1 MSHSFLK
8 LPTARFGA
16 GSLSAL
22 PDELRRCGVQAPL
35 FITDQGLVRCGA
47 IDRVKAAFGK
57 RLPGSLFD
65 EIPENPTFDGVDA
78 AFQQY
83 RTAGCDGVV
92 AVGGGSV
99 IDSAKIV
106 AVLATHGGRASEIVG
121 FSERINRPTAPLIV
135 VPTTSGTG
143 SEASPDAGVHPD
155 SSSRSSGITSRYAV
169 PAVAICDPVITLTL
183 PPRLTAATGLDALSH
198 CVESYLAVGDTPI
211 IDALALDGIRR
222 VSLHIR
228 RATQSGDDIGARTE
242 MMVAAFQGGVAIGKG
257 LGPAHAI
264 AICCGDQGLHHGL
277 LSALGVVASLP
288 VLQKHEPQKVS
299 DISAAMA
306 LETND
311 DPADALKRLMKELG
325 LPTTLREAGY
335 RVQDMDELSRAC
347 EASHFNF
354 SSPYRPTAAEFA
366 GMLAA
371 IH

>member
-1 MSHSFLK
+1 VK
-8 LPTARFGA
+8 
-16 GSLSAL
+16 
-22 PDELRRCGVQAPL
+22 APL

-47 IDRVKAAFGK
+47 MDRVRAIFGD
-57 RLPGSLFD
+57 RIPGSVFD
-65 EIPENPTFDGVDA
+65 EIPENPTFQGVDA
-78 AFQQY
+78 AFGQY
-83 RTAGCDGVV
+83 KKANCDSVV

-106 AVLATHGGRASEIVG
+106 AVLATHRGKASDIVG
-121 FSERINRPTAPLIV
+121 FSERINRATAPLIV
-135 VPTTSGTG
+135 IPTTSGTG

-183 PPRLTAATGLDALSH
+183 PPRLTAATALDALSH
-198 CVESYLAVGDTPI
+198 CVEGYLAVGDTPI
-211 IDALALDGIRR
+211 IDVLALDGIRR
-222 VSLHIR
+222 VSKHVR
-228 RATQSGDDIGARTE
+228 RATQSGDDLGARNE

-277 LSALGVVASLP
+277 LSALGIVASLP
-288 VLQKHEPQKVS
+288 VMQAHEPQKVN
-299 DISAAMA
+299 DISAAMN
-306 LETND
+306 LKPND
-311 DPADALKRLMKELG
+311 DPSDALRGLMRDLG
-325 LPTTLREAGY
+325 LPTSLREAGY
-335 RVQDMDELSRAC
+335 RVKDMNELARAC

-354 SSPYRPTAAEFA
+354 SSPYRPTAADFA

>member
-1 MSHSFLK
+1 MTLSFLK

-16 GSLSAL
+16 GSLATL
-22 PDELRRCGVQAPL
+22 PDELERCGVRTPL
-35 FITDQGLVRCGA
+35 FITDQGLLRCGA
-47 IDRVKAAFGK
+47 IDRIQSVFGN
-57 RLPGSLFD
+57 RMPVSMFD
-65 EIPENPTFDGVDA
+65 EVPENPTFQGVDA
-78 AFQQY
+78 AFVLYMQ
-83 RTAGCDGVV
+83 GNCDGVV
-92 AVGGGSV
+92 AIGGGSV
-99 IDSAKIV
+99 IDTAKIV
-106 AVLATHGGRASEIVG
+106 AVLATHGGKAADIVG

-135 VPTTSGTG
+135 IPTTSGTG

-183 PPRLTAATGLDALSH
+183 PPRLTAATALDALSH
-198 CVESYLAVGDTPI
+198 CVEGYLAVGDAPI

-222 VSLHIR
+222 VSRSVR
-228 RATQSGDDIGARTE
+228 RATQSGDDLEARNE

-288 VLQKHEPQKVS
+288 VMQVHEAAKVA
-299 DISAAMA
+299 DISAAMG
-306 LETND
+306 LTPD
-311 DPADALKRLMKELG
+311 DNPADALRSLMRDLG
-325 LPTTLREAGY
+325 LPTSLRQAGY
-335 RVQDMDELSRAC
+335 RVQDMEELARAC

-354 SSPYRPTAAEFA
+354 TSPHRPSAAEFA
-366 GMLAA
+366 EMLAA